1 MINNADVQSLN
12 NKLVCNTDYVTS
24 IKMKKI

>member
-12 NKLVCNTDYVTS
+12 NKLVYNTDYVTS

>member
-12 NKLVCNTDYVTS
+12 NKLVYNTDYVTS
-24 IKMKKI
+24 IKMKKV